1 MIRLLVV
8 DDHPVV
14 RNGLVELLS
23 TTDDI
28 EVVAAAVNGAEAV
41 ELAALHHPDVVLM
54 DLSMPVMDGCEAT
67 RRIVEA
73 DPAARVLVL
82 TSFTDQEGILDA
94 IDAGA
99 VGYLLKDAE
108 PSELLGAVRAVAR
121 GESPLD
127 PKVAATLLRSRTTG
141 RQAPELTDR
150 ERQVLQLVGAG
161 LANKQIARR
170 LDISEKTV
178 KAHLTSVFRRI
189 GVTDRTQAAL
199 WAERHGIPPTG

>member
-23 TTDDI
+23 TTNDI
-28 EVVAAAVNGAEAV
+28 EVVGAAVDGAEAV
-41 ELAALHHPDVVLM
+41 ELAALHHPDVILM
-54 DLSMPVMDGCEAT
+54 DLSMPVMEGCEAT
-67 RRIVEA
+67 RRIVGA
-73 DPAARVLVL
+73 DPEARVLIL

-127 PKVAATLLRSRTTG
+127 PKVAATLLRSRTTR
-141 RQAPELTDR
+141 RQLPELTER

-178 KAHLTSVFRRI
+178 KAHLTSVFHRI
-189 GVTDRTQAAL
+189 GVSDRTQAAL
-199 WAERHGIPPTG
+199 WAVRHGLGD